1 MHTQP
6 SNYLKKPNSRSSP
19 SWGAMLKRRSNILTL
34 FRFFVS
40 AAIADFGADGSSK
53 WTTETFSFR
62 LKRLQE
68 ELVRPHQAHTL
79 RGTAQQCRISSC
91 STAMQPLAHTS
102 SIPDSNRSIPSKFR
116 QKVTRYAPAPHLAGI
131 CSAGIGQQTI
141 SAAVAS
147 RRFRIPAFFLGKI

>member
-1 MHTQP
+1 
-6 SNYLKKPNSRSSP
+6 
-19 SWGAMLKRRSNILTL
+19 MLKRRSNILTL

-62 LKRLQE
+62 LKRLQGRACSAPSSSHLARYRAAVPN
-68 ELVRPHQAHTL
+68 ELVQYRDA
-79 RGTAQQCRISSC
+79 AAS
-91 STAMQPLAHTS
+91 S

-131 CSAGIGQQTI
+131 GRIWTANDLGGGSQQTLPN
-141 SAAVAS
+141 SGLFFGQDLGAS
-147 RRFRIPAFFLGKI
+147 FPHPSELAILKADGRRVLIKY